1 MGRDYNGD
9 IQGGL
14 DCYQGSDC
22 CDRFGVSGI
31 ERTLYYYFDEDNL
44 EDVEAEIRTIEAS
57 LGDKLQLIKDWLAN
71 EDIYHDVIM
80 EEEFDQ
86 NDLSEYWDLQ
96 IGIKIRDCIQTT
108 GKCRFETELNY

>member
-14 DCYQGSDC
+14 YCYQHSDS

-44 EDVEAEIRTIEAS
+44 EDVETEIRKIEAS
-57 LGDKLQLIKDWLAN
+57 LGDKLQLIKDWLAA
-71 EDIYHDVIM
+71 EDIIYNSEMD
-80 EEEFDQ
+80 EEFDQ

-96 IGIKIRDCIQTT
+96 IGIKIRDCIRTT
-108 GKCRFETELNY
+108 GKCSFETELNY